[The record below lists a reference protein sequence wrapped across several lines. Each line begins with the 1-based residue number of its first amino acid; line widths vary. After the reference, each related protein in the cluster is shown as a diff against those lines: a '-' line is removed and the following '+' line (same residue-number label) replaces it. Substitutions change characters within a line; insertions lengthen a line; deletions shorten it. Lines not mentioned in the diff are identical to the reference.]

1 MPSSDIRDSNDLL
14 DYVARSLRA
23 QGRSVEA
30 GAEVDLEPLFRD
42 IYLGGEINRVT
53 QILEATVVGG
63 RWLHPV
69 GERGRRYTLTAAG
82 AARARHM
89 GRRLLRRLSWPQR
102 LAVAAAIIL
111 LAVALY
117 YFAASGG

>member
-1 MPSSDIRDSNDLL
+1 MPSSDIRDSDDLL

-23 QGRSVEA
+23 QGRSVEPEV
-30 GAEVDLEPLFRD
+30 EVDLEPLFRD

-53 QILEATVVGG
+53 QVLEATVVGD
-63 RWLHPV
+63 RWLRQV
-69 GERGRRYTLTAAG
+69 GQRGRRYALTAAG
-82 AARARHM
+82 ADRARHT
-89 GRRLLRRLSWPQR
+89 GRRVLRRLSWPQR

-117 YFAASGG
+117 YVAASGG